1 MLSFKQHEQITKSY
15 RFAFSIS
22 SMQHTSIFPIKKTL
36 LSFTIIN
43 IATMKRFC
51 CHVGYRK
58 FISAKKNKKK
68 II

>member
-1 MLSFKQHEQITKSY
+1 MSLLLDKLLKVIDLHFL
-15 RFAFSIS
+15 
-22 SMQHTSIFPIKKTL
+22 FPVCNTHLFFLLKKTL